1 MKKSIA
7 ATLAAVA
14 ATGAGLL
21 ALAGTAGAAEA
32 SESTELARHTGWIK
46 TNTSS
51 YVEPRNQ
58 SLRVHMLPAGTE
70 VEPFCFSEGQEL
82 DGNYYWIR
90 INHDGQRGYVH
101 AGDIGGVPA
110 ELPNC
115 KSA

>member
-1 MKKSIA
+1 MNKSIA
-7 ATLAAVA
+7 TTLAALA
-14 ATGAGLL
+14 AAGAGLV
-21 ALAGTAGAAEA
+21 ALAATAGAAET
-32 SESTELARHTGWIK
+32 SGSTELARNTGWIK

-70 VEPFCFSEGQEL
+70 VEPFCFSEGQVL

-101 AGDIGGVPA
+101 AGEIGGVPA

-115 KSA
+115 KPA